1 MDRHEILDLL
11 LKDHNHDSLIE
22 RPELYSVEEDIY
34 QWMLETR
41 DEWNKALARLINHY
55 RIDGEELKKEEPEY
69 YWRYEANNYTEEN
82 IRKRAYEDYR
92 RDYGRQRSHFH
103 GEIAC
108 FWRNLLT
115 ARPEFTDRCPWNSFR
130 GDMIWWTLL
139 DDDFCNALGIPK
151 KEIALKM
158 PLKIMSAPDWDE
170 LLKIIPELRPEYDK
184 LVSKGYKFEAY
195 CFF

>member
-34 QWMLETR
+34 QWMFETR

-69 YWRYEANNYTEEN
+69 YWRYEVKNYTEEN
-82 IRKRAYEDYR
+82 IRKRAYEDYH
-92 RDYGRQRSHFH
+92 RDCGRQRSHFH
-103 GEIAC
+103 GEIAW

-115 ARPEFTDRCPWNSFR
+115 ARPEFADRCPWNSFR
-130 GDMIWWTLL
+130 GDMIWMTLQ
-139 DDDFCNALGIPK
+139 DDEFCKAFGIPK